1 MIRSELVAKIA
12 AANPGM
18 TQIDAE
24 KVVRAVFDT
33 ITEHLAEGGR
43 VELRGFGTFSLR
55 HRDARTGR
63 NPLSGQAVQVE
74 AKGVPFFKAGK
85 TIRDRMNPD

>member
-12 AANPGM
+12 AANPGL
-18 TQIDAE
+18 TQMDAE

-43 VELRGFGTFSLR
+43 VELRGFGSFSLR

-63 NPLSGQAVQVE
+63 NPRNGQAVQVE
-74 AKGVPFFKAGK
+74 AKGKPFFKAGK
-85 TIRDRMNPD
+85 TMRDRLNPD

>member
-12 AANPGM
+12 AANPGL

-63 NPLSGQAVQVE
+63 NPRNGQAVQVE
-74 AKGVPFFKAGK
+74 AKGKPFFKAGK
-85 TIRDRMNPD
+85 TIRDRLNPD

>member
-12 AANPGM
+12 AANPGL
-18 TQIDAE
+18 TQADAE

-33 ITEHLAEGGR
+33 ITDHLAEGGR

-55 HRDARTGR
+55 HRSARTGR